1 MNLLSALAGLG
12 GVGLLFVL
20 GMFLVAG
27 AFWLWMLI
35 DVLTK
40 QNEDKAVWVLVV
52 FFLNLVGAMIYYLI
66 PRKTRIGAA
75 AALLQPAGTPS
86 VVCLGNVDVCAVGKV
101 PS

>member
-20 GMFLVAG
+20 AMFIAAG

-35 DVLTK
+35 DVLAK

-52 FFLNLVGAMIYYLI
+52 FFLNLVGAMIYYFI
-66 PRKTRIGAA
+66 PRKTRIGAEA
-75 AALLQPAGTPS
+75 GLAEAGLLHPALRP
-86 VVCLGNVDVCAVGKV
+86 
-101 PS
+101 

>member
-12 GVGLLFVL
+12 GVWLLFVFA
-20 GMFLVAG
+20 MFIAAG

-40 QNEDKAVWVLVV
+40 QDEDKAVWVLVV
-52 FFLNLVGAMIYYLI
+52 FFLNLVGAMIYYFI

-75 AALLQPAGTPS
+75 AVLLQPALRP
-86 VVCLGNVDVCAVGKV
+86 
-101 PS
+101 